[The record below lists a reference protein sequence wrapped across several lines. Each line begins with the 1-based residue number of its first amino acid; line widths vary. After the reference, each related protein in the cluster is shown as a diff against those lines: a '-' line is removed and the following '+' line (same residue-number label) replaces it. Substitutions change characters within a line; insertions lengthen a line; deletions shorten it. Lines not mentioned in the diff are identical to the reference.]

1 MILIKSRT
9 LILLKGGGYSNYG
22 WEMFR
27 IRNGE
32 LLIDIFHFIYN
43 IMTFVRYKKIR
54 VSLRM

>member
-9 LILLKGGGYSNYG
+9 LILLKAGYSNYG

-54 VSLRM
+54 VSLRI